1 MINGAFLDPLM
12 KPFISGSPA
21 LTLFLISIILSF
33 LSILAYKYT
42 TNQEELKK
50 LREKTVKIQ
59 KRMKELQKNFKKKE
73 SQKEINKLNMEMMLL
88 SGQQMKHSMKSTLIT
103 LIPFLLIF
111 AWLGAHYS
119 YQPLY
124 PNQQFNVTLLSPKN
138 ITSVSLSAVPEN
150 LSLINSQVSVS
161 SNKGEIV
168 YSKTF
173 TLKAP
178 HGRYSLIF
186 KSGNSTLVTKDI
198 LITSESEYSKPE
210 ETYKD
215 KDLTIKI
222 SNKPLRINLLGIRM
236 SWFWYYFIIM
246 LVFSSLFRKLLKVY

>member
-1 MINGAFLDPLM
+1 MISGAFLDPLM
-12 KPFISGSPA
+12 RPFISGSPA
-21 LTLFLISIILSF
+21 LTLFLISLVLSF

-42 TNQEELKK
+42 TNQKELKK
-50 LREKTVKIQ
+50 LREKTAKIQ
-59 KRMKELQKNFKKKE
+59 KRMKELQKDFKKKE

-111 AWLGAHYS
+111 AWLGAHYA

-124 PNQQFNVTLLSPKN
+124 PNQPFNVTLISPKN
-138 ITSVSLSAVPEN
+138 ITAITLSAVPKN
-150 LSLINSQVSVS
+150 VSLIASQVSVS
-161 SNKGEIV
+161 SNKGGIV
-168 YSKTF
+168 YSKIF

-178 HGRYSLIF
+178 SEKYSLIF
-186 KSGNSTLVTKDI
+186 KRGNSTLVTKDI
-198 LITSESEYSKPE
+198 IITSKSEYSKPE

-215 KDLTIKI
+215 KDLTIKV
-222 SNKPLRINLLGIRM
+222 SNKPLRINLLGIKM

>member
-1 MINGAFLDPLM
+1 MISGAFLDPIM

-21 LTLFLISIILSF
+21 LTLFLISLILSF
-33 LSILAYKYT
+33 LSVLAYKYT
-42 TNQEELKK
+42 TNQKELKK
-50 LREKTVKIQ
+50 LREKTAKIQ
-59 KRMKELQKNFKKKE
+59 KRMRELQKDFKKKE

-124 PNQQFNVTLLSPKN
+124 PNQPFNVTLTSPKN
-138 ITSVSLSAVPEN
+138 ITSVSLSAVPKN
-150 LSLINSQVSVS
+150 ISLLKSEVSVN
-161 SNKGEIV
+161 SNNGKIL

-178 HGRYSLIF
+178 NGKYSLIF
-186 KSGNSTLVTKDI
+186 KNNNSTLLTKEI
-198 LITSESEYSKPE
+198 IITSDNEYSKPE

-215 KDLTIKI
+215 KDLTLKI
-222 SNKPLRINLLGIRM
+222 SNKPLRINLLGINM

>member
-1 MINGAFLDPLM
+1 MISGAFLDPLM

-21 LTLFLISIILSF
+21 LTLFLISLILSF

-42 TNQEELKK
+42 TNQKELKK
-50 LREKTVKIQ
+50 LREKTAKIQ
-59 KRMKELQKNFKKKE
+59 KRMRELQKDFKKKE

-124 PNQQFNVTLLSPKN
+124 PNQPFNVTLTSPKN
-138 ITSVSLSAVPEN
+138 ITSVSLSAVPKN
-150 LSLINSQVSVS
+150 ISLMNSEVSVN
-161 SNKGEIV
+161 SNNGKIL

-178 HGRYSLIF
+178 EGEYSLIF
-186 KSGNSTLVTKDI
+186 KSNNSTVLTKEI
-198 LITSESEYSKPE
+198 IITSESEYSKPE

-215 KDLTIKI
+215 EDITLKI
-222 SNKPLRINLLGIRM
+222 SNKPLRINLLGIKM

>member
-21 LTLFLISIILSF
+21 LTLFLISIVLSF

-124 PNQQFNVTLLSPKN
+124 PNQPFNVTLLSPKN
-138 ITSVSLSAVPEN
+138 ITSVSLSAVPKN
-150 LSLINSQVSVS
+150 ISLINSQVSVS

-178 HGRYSLIF
+178 RGKYSLIF

-222 SNKPLRINLLGIRM
+222 SNKSLRINLLGIRM

>member
-1 MINGAFLDPLM
+1 MISGAFLDPLM

-21 LTLFLISIILSF
+21 LTLFLISLILSF

-42 TNQEELKK
+42 TNQKELKK
-50 LREKTVKIQ
+50 LREKTAKIQ
-59 KRMKELQKNFKKKE
+59 KRMRELQKDFKKKE

-124 PNQQFNVTLLSPKN
+124 PNQPFNVTLTSPKN
-138 ITSVSLSAVPEN
+138 ITSVSLSAVPKN
-150 LSLINSQVSVS
+150 ISLMNSEVSVN
-161 SNKGEIV
+161 SNNGKIL

-178 HGRYSLIF
+178 EGEYSLIF
-186 KSGNSTLVTKDI
+186 KSNNSTMLTKEI
-198 LITSESEYSKPE
+198 IITSESEYSKPE

-215 KDLTIKI
+215 KDITLKI
-222 SNKPLRINLLGIRM
+222 SNKPLRINLLGIKM